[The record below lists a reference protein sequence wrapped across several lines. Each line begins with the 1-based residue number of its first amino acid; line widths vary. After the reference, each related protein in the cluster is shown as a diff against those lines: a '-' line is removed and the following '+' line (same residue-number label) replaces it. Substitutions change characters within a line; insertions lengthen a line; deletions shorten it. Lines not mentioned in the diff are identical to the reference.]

1 MKWLLI
7 EKLIPSDDKFIVN
20 SLNIDDGMKYTPTKD
35 FLEKMYGLL
44 NQKFFGGR
52 LPFDI
57 GFRIEHDLKDKACG
71 HADGEDVNN
80 DGTFRINYISLNGTL
95 MKSVR
100 SWIETIIHEMIHID
114 DMINHS
120 QHFNG
125 DYNEHGEWFRQQAK
139 RFKKYGF
146 NIGIKDMDRNISTSI
161 DDDDIKT
168 SLEKSVFIA
177 FGKNPVTNVTSMV
190 KVDIKDKESA
200 LLKLQK
206 KHCNQVDI
214 LITHNLNAA
223 RLGDVDI
230 DDIGSLQYNI
240 DSEFDLKY
248 GPFEVV
254 DSIDLKQMRFD
265 ESEQHDNGWKSTMTI
280 TKLPTGG
287 IHIRT

>member
-114 DMINHS
+114 D
-120 QHFNG
+120 
-125 DYNEHGEWFRQQAK
+125 
-139 RFKKYGF
+139 
-146 NIGIKDMDRNISTSI
+146 
-161 DDDDIKT
+161 IKT

-206 KHCNQVDI
+206 KHCNSVDI
-214 LITHNLNAA
+214 LITRNLNAA

-240 DSEFDLKY
+240 DSEFELKY

-254 DSIDLKQMRFD
+254 DTIDLKQMRFD